1 MEEVILFGKGKYFEE
16 KEEALFSRYAIK
28 EIWDNAIEK
37 GSRETYRNVPVI
49 NPSDAD
55 IGGGELIMILSVR
68 FIGMWKFL
76 VGLGINPV
84 RLRLPYDLPNSFE
97 NDFSLCTCI
106 HDISF
111 GREEAT
117 ITAKDGKKYTVSDE
131 DEWRE
136 ILRLF
141 YKESYPI
148 VKAIASMGTEP
159 VSLQFA
165 TERGTPVD
173 RYYIEKFLGSN
184 RKFIK
189 GDVLEIEDNTYTLQ
203 FGSDG
208 CKSLVMDVSSD
219 ADIVDFLANLETGE
233 GIRDQVADCFIC
245 TQTLMYLYDM
255 KSVSENFH
263 RLLKTGG
270 VALITCS
277 GLSQNSRRCMD
288 NYGCT
293 YNFNVDALK
302 RMFADKEK
310 FEVLDAGSYGNVKT
324 VCAHLAGLC
333 GEDLADEDF
342 EVDDKYYPLIVYA
355 VIKRV
360 D

>member
-1 MEEVILFGKGKYFEE
+1 MESVILFGKGRYFEE
-16 KEEALFSRYAIK
+16 KKDSLFARYSVK
-28 EIWDNAIEK
+28 EIWDNSIKK
-37 GSRETYRNVPVI
+37 GNRETYGDVPVI

-55 IGGGELIMILSVR
+55 ISGDELVFIMGVR

-76 VGLGINPV
+76 VELGVDPT
-84 RLRLPYDLPNSFE
+84 RLILPYNIPNSFE
-97 NDFSLCTCI
+97 NDFALCNCVQ
-106 HDISF
+106 DISF
-111 GREEAT
+111 GKEKISITSKSGRE
-117 ITAKDGKKYTVSDE
+117 YQVFDE
-131 DEWRE
+131 DEWRDV
-136 ILRLF
+136 LRSF
-141 YKESYPI
+141 YREAYPI
-148 VKAIASMGTEP
+148 VGAIASMGTEP

-173 RYYIEKFLGSN
+173 RYYIEKFLDSN
-184 RKFIK
+184 RKYIK

-208 CKSLVMDVSSD
+208 CKSLVMDVSSN

-255 KSVSENFH
+255 KSVSENIH